1 MATTNKNPWL
11 VSNENTGSY
20 GNNENAGSV
29 QQAQKPEASAER
41 TEGSDDNSDATGVEN
56 VRYDKVT
63 MQGGPRVPRN
73 GAQVA
78 AEGLTKTAVEL
89 ARPDAPQ
96 GIENSG
102 SNAGQT
108 SFETL
113 DADTTR
119 GYDQQIA
126 MLREA
131 AARTADETKAQR
143 EAREKRER
151 SRKIVSAVS
160 DGLNALSNLWWTSQ
174 YAPNMYEHK
183 ELSQLDPLRRQ
194 YERMRQEREA
204 NRDKHLQYVLRL
216 GDVYNVRDKALRGA
230 QAARIAARLATAK
243 DAREAAKG
251 DAEIARTMAQKRW
264 YDAKAKAEPVKA
276 QAAKDK
282 AKKGG
287 SGRRVSGGGAGRP
300 AEYPWYDRNGN
311 LNWSHSY
318 EAMRQNALREGTW
331 IESTGTSTR
340 TTHNS
345 VTDANETTTTP
356 NKGRSAKPEGIRNTG
371 YANAATIDWN
381 KK

>member
-1 MATTNKNPWL
+1 MATTNKNPWP

-20 GNNENAGSV
+20 GNNESNVGAV
-29 QQAQKPEASAER
+29 QQTQKPETSAER

-63 MQGGPRVPRN
+63 MQGGPHVPRN

-96 GIENSG
+96 GTG

-119 GYDQQIA
+119 GYDRQIA
-126 MLREA
+126 MLREV

-183 ELSQLDPLRRQ
+183 ELSQLDPMRRQ

-216 GDVYNVRDKALRGA
+216 GDVYNARDKALRGA
-230 QAARIAARLATAK
+230 QAARIAARLAAAK

-264 YDAKAKAEPVKA
+264 YDAKA

-282 AKKGG
+282 TKKGG

-356 NKGRSAKPEGIRNTG
+356 NKGRSAKPEGKRNKG
-371 YANAATIDWN
+371 YANGATIDWN